1 MDSTKIIKGL
11 RGKQLLSQE
20 NIAEKLGI
28 SRQTYNN
35 LENDILHS
43 DFTLIFKL
51 LKILNASEHDVDE
64 FFIAL
69 KQDYMSY
76 EK

>member
-76 EK
+76 KK